1 MMLEVAVEADGEWDS
16 RIGWEALARKS
27 AEAAI
32 AESAFPQLAGS
43 PRQVELSVRLAGD
56 DEVRSMNAHWRGKDK
71 PTNVLSFPS
80 DMPTPPGEPRHLGDV
95 ALAFET
101 VAREA
106 AEEGKSVPD
115 HVAHLVVHGIL
126 HLLGADHETDGE
138 ADAMEAREIEALARI
153 GIADPYGRAAPQ
165 P

>member
-1 MMLEVAVEADGEWDS
+1 VIALDVVTEAGDWPAE
-16 RIGWEALARKS
+16 
-27 AEAAI
+27 AEAAAREAAAAAI
-32 AESAFPQLAGS
+32 AVSE
-43 PRQVELSVRLAGD
+43 EGD
-56 DEVRSMNAHWRGKDK
+56 DPLAATLLLADDAAIRVLNRDWRGKDT

>member
-1 MMLEVAVEADGEWDS
+1 MIALDVVTEAGDWPAE
-16 RIGWEALARKS
+16 
-27 AEAAI
+27 AEAAAREAAAAAI
-32 AESAFPQLAGS
+32 AVSE
-43 PRQVELSVRLAGD
+43 EGD
-56 DEVRSMNAHWRGKDK
+56 DPLAATLLLADDAAIRVLNRDWRGKDT